1 MQNGMSKKDAEA
13 RYDLRTQQGKEKVLG
28 DYLMGVTKSNDP
40 RLSKAKLGTTKG
52 LE

>member
-1 MQNGMSKKDAEA
+1 MSKKDAEA
-13 RYDLRTQQGKEKVLG
+13 RYNLSTQQGKEKVLG

-52 LE
+52 LEQ